1 MEEDRRYNDVVKDI
15 REFVECTQRCILPHN
30 ILLYNIIMNALEMM
44 VIRSEQEGQ
53 EDTFS
58 KVIIINNNEN
68 NYNCNGN
75 CNNNFNMN
83 NISETTKKEIDSIID
98 DVTKELSKE
107 LGE

>member
-1 MEEDRRYNDVVKDI
+1 MKFNDVVKDI
-15 REFVECTQRCILPHN
+15 SEFVECTQRCILPHN

-58 KVIIINNNEN
+58 KVIVINNNEN
-68 NYNCNGN
+68 TCNCNN
-75 CNNNFNMN
+75 NNNNFNMN
-83 NISETTKKEIDSIID
+83 NISEETKKEIDSIID
-98 DVTKELSKE
+98 DITKE

>member
-1 MEEDRRYNDVVKDI
+1 MDEEMKFNDVVKDI
-15 REFVECTQRCILPHN
+15 SEFVECTQRCILPHN

-58 KVIIINNNEN
+58 KVIVINNNEN
-68 NYNCNGN
+68 ACNCNN
-75 CNNNFNMN
+75 HNNNFNMN
-83 NISETTKKEIDSIID
+83 NISEETKEEIDSIID
-98 DVTKELSKE
+98 DITKE

>member
-1 MEEDRRYNDVVKDI
+1 MDEEMKFNDVVKDI
-15 REFVECTQRCILPHN
+15 SEFVECTQRCILPHN

-58 KVIIINNNEN
+58 KVIVINNNEN
-68 NYNCNGN
+68 TCNCNN
-75 CNNNFNMN
+75 NNNNFNMN
-83 NISETTKKEIDSIID
+83 NISEETKKEIDSIID
-98 DVTKELSKE
+98 DITKE